1 MAETPLEIQAP
12 LLRVLEENTFVP
24 VGGILACF
32 YLMLGL
38 PKDTWARLIIWMAL
52 GLLIYFL
59 YGKKHSKVQMR
70 G

>member
-1 MAETPLEIQAP
+1 MPI
-12 LLRVLEENTFVP
+12 
-24 VGGILACF
+24 GGILACV

-38 PKDTWARLIIWMAL
+38 PKDTWARLIIWMVL

-59 YGKKHSKVQMR
+59 YGKKHSKVQLR